1 MIVVQHRTADDTKVV
16 RIEWEE
22 GDMEVDTDEDDVAE
36 DEDNTGDA
44 DVHGTAA
51 ADADDAYAEEVE
63 AEETANELSIYSKNI
78 IFLTL
83 IQTIKMVLK
92 NTKKD

>member
-51 ADADDAYAEEVE
+51 ADADEHIVYEASWQDCCRYYALLPHFQLVFSYPFR
-63 AEETANELSIYSKNI
+63 AFASC
-78 IFLTL
+78 
-83 IQTIKMVLK
+83 VA
-92 NTKKD
+92 

>member
-36 DEDNTGDA
+36 DEDNMGDA

-51 ADADDAYAEEVE
+51 ADADEHIVYEV
-63 AEETANELSIYSKNI
+63 S
-78 IFLTL
+78 
-83 IQTIKMVLK
+83 
-92 NTKKD
+92 